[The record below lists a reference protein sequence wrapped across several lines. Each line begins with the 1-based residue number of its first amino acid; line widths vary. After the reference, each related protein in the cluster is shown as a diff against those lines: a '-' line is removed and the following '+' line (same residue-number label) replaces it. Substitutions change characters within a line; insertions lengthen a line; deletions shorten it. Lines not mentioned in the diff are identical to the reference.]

1 MRKFLDKYKN
11 HIKDN
16 EIFKNVEKACKTY
29 ELSKIQEKNFST
41 CFLNP
46 VEYEIFISFL
56 KEQNVRYVVFDE
68 NGKNERKS
76 VLFLYEKN
84 YDLSDFYSVF
94 KCIGDFKQVSHRDVL
109 GSLTALGLER
119 NDVGDIFIYDDFC
132 EFAVL
137 KSSSK
142 DIYKKLFSIKNIN
155 VETLLKED
163 LIFSEVLETVK
174 EKILIKK
181 YVSSLRMDNILS
193 SILNFSRSE
202 VKKYILKN
210 KIKLNYIKC
219 EKLGTNIE
227 VGDYI
232 TVSGFGKYKF
242 IEIKGYT
249 KKGNYIVIFEKL

>member
-109 GSLTALGLER
+109 GSLTALGIER
-119 NDVGDIFIYDDFC
+119 NDIENIFIYPPHITPFTHVC
-132 EFAVL
+132 
-137 KSSSK
+137 SRQ
-142 DIYKKLFSIKNIN
+142 
-155 VETLLKED
+155 
-163 LIFSEVLETVK
+163 LIFGRSVYFLLTEELCLVSRLFVYDAAAGNVRTCGDNSLYHRFVK
-174 EKILIKK
+174 
-181 YVSSLRMDNILS
+181 V
-193 SILNFSRSE
+193 
-202 VKKYILKN
+202 
-210 KIKLNYIKC
+210 
-219 EKLGTNIE
+219 GIE
-227 VGDYI
+227 QVVD
-232 TVSGFGKYKF
+232 TH
-242 IEIKGYT
+242 
-249 KKGNYIVIFEKL
+249 

>member
-181 YVSSLRMDNILS
+181 YGRVGRLGASSGGKAPMLILHFGNLNLLLFRFQS
-193 SILNFSRSE
+193 FLPVKQAFTNAFHNFILNLSCLLFF
-202 VKKYILKN
+202 KKALC
-210 KIKLNYIKC
+210 IKFNL
-219 EKLGTNIE
+219 
-227 VGDYI
+227 
-232 TVSGFGKYKF
+232 F
-242 IEIKGYT
+242 
-249 KKGNYIVIFEKL
+249 